1 MSIPDE
7 VMKLKDGKIIVDQLK
22 SMVATQFVESVAN
35 EAGTYVVHNGQVYY
49 LPDGHTANTTWA
61 NTTKEGPTNLGA
73 QLSSVL
79 SGLQGKP
86 DIKESTKTGVDLD
99 LSDPDGNVLARF
111 ANGHIKTELFDSE
124 KLNPHIIEV
133 AANGSIRSAVETAQ
147 EAGASADNPFVI
159 QIAPGTYDILSE
171 FTSEEISAEG
181 FVGLTITDGITLE
194 GMGILRDDVVL
205 TAEMDTTTYDQT
217 TRNHVS
223 TLNIKGNSG
232 LKNLT
237 VKANNIRYAVHDDM
251 SFSSTKPK
259 IRRCEKCRFFATN
272 TTSGGNGNIS
282 YGAGVDGRKVFLFN
296 DCDFGDVVTIH
307 TNTSGQSNL
316 VIMENC
322 RGFGFTATDYA
333 SSVENHY
340 YLFNCVFNW
349 IMEDK
354 GSSWT
359 AQHLFIHGNVKG
371 AMVEGWDG
379 MLFETGDTVQYLQY
393 TALTAKK
400 AVAMKNS
407 GRYHLQLATGADD
420 CIGIIYYYD
429 STNNIAY
436 VQHEGWVCAELLG
449 FVSPTIGY
457 YLNVAS
463 DGTLSLDASDTS
475 AIGKVICENT
485 TGAHFIRLSI

>member
-1 MSIPDE
+1 MGIGATVALIKALAPKTDPAEIEQIEQDVSD
-7 VMKLKDGKIIVDQLK
+7 LK
-22 SMVATQFVESVAN
+22 N
-35 EAGTYVVHNGQVYY
+35 EI
-49 LPDGHTANTTWA
+49 
-61 NTTKEGPTNLGA
+61 
-73 QLSSVL
+73 
-79 SGLQGKP
+79 QGKP
-86 DIKESTKTGVDLD
+86 DIKESDKTGVDLD

-171 FTSEEISAEG
+171 FTGEEISTEG

-194 GMGILRDDVVL
+194 GMGVLRDDVVL
-205 TAEMDTTTYDQT
+205 TATMDTSTYDET

-259 IRRCEKCRFFATN
+259 IRRCENCHFVATN

-282 YGAGVDGRKVFLFN
+282 YGAGTDGRKVFLFK
-296 DCDFGDVVTIH
+296 DCDFGDIVTIH
-307 TNTSGQSNL
+307 TNTSGNPNL
-316 VIMENC
+316 LIMENC
-322 RGFGFTATDYA
+322 RGFAFTATDYA
-333 SSVENHY
+333 SGADNHY
-340 YLFNCVFNW
+340 YLNNCVFNW
-349 IMEDK
+349 IREDK
-354 GSSWT
+354 ATGWT

-379 MLFETGDTVQYLQY
+379 MLFETGDTIQYLQY
-393 TALTAKK
+393 SALSAKK

-436 VQHEGWVCAELLG
+436 VQHGGWICAELLG
-449 FVSPTIGY
+449 FVSAAVGQ
-457 YLNVAS
+457 YLNVGS
-463 DGTLSLDASDTS
+463 DGTLSLDASATS
-475 AIGKVICENT
+475 AIGKVVCENT